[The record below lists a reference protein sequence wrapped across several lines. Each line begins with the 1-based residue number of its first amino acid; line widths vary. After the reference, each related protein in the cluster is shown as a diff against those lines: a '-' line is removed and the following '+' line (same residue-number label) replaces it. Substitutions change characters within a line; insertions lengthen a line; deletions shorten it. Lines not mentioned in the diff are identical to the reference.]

1 MSEILGR
8 EVPDGNLPRWEE
20 SAKPSRGVLAQAGFS
35 YPPYFLLYQF
45 SSLQYYRLMLCGTL
59 YLPRQGRGQQ
69 QHSKRRW
76 HSIVPFQFSKPEHQ
90 ARHTSFQLSMARKQ
104 HQSRLQT
111 FTSSDTP
118 HRLRSRW
125 GTLMHTD

>member
-1 MSEILGR
+1 MFLPSSRWKGSSRIDISQLLANKHRHTCRLTTTQILQIKK
-8 EVPDGNLPRWEE
+8 VSKQYSRWGEATR
-20 SAKPSRGVLAQAGFS
+20 SSPKPTQPGFS

-76 HSIVPFQFSKPEHQ
+76 
-90 ARHTSFQLSMARKQ
+90 
-104 HQSRLQT
+104 QT
-111 FTSSDTP
+111 FA
-118 HRLRSRW
+118 
-125 GTLMHTD
+125 GTLI